1 MQTLCKSFLMSE
13 EFEGSLGHNLEMKSE
28 SVSPGHV
35 QDGQPGLTADNFPPK
50 CLQKKKPFFYF
61 FGILMQVLC
70 IPLTLV
76 TKEFMRSSR

>member
-13 EFEGSLGHNLEMKSE
+13 EFDGSLGHNLEMKSE

-50 CLQKKKPFFYF
+50 CLQKKNLF